1 MGEVEIEWS
10 RGGGF
15 LYERDHVIARGS
27 AAVEFVQSR
36 DGTTGDRAIGD
47 AMFIEPATLMEVAE
61 PLEVIAAGRSRGL
74 SLQPNHV
81 FVSHAGGCA
90 CACGDGC
97 NGGDPCCGV
106 HPSRRDLDLFG
117 WASNPFRAN
126 PFRANPFRANPF
138 RANPFCGDPFRA
150 NPFRANSTMANTADP
165 LATDELPPTGINAVS
180 STLRHILVLDTGLAT
195 HTALAAWFD
204 PAHAEVPDSVPLD
217 GMLDAIAGHG
227 TFIAGLIARLAPHVE
242 VQVRSVVSPTGS
254 VSEWDIAGVLDLV
267 DPAEVCVV
275 NMSFGGPV
283 WDSAS
288 LLESK
293 AAELRSQGVALVA
306 SAGNDAS
313 CTPSYPAAFAS
324 VTGVGALGPDGPATF
339 SNYGSW
345 VDACADGVDLV
356 STFFE
361 VEPFGGWARW
371 SGTSFAA
378 AVVTAALAD
387 AIVGGMTTDD
397 AIDAVITTP
406 SEKIPCLGTVVGQ
419 IPAIGL

>member
-1 MGEVEIEWS
+1 M
-10 RGGGF
+10 
-15 LYERDHVIARGS
+15 
-27 AAVEFVQSR
+27 
-36 DGTTGDRAIGD
+36 
-47 AMFIEPATLMEVAE
+47 
-61 PLEVIAAGRSRGL
+61 
-74 SLQPNHV
+74 
-81 FVSHAGGCA
+81 
-90 CACGDGC
+90 
-97 NGGDPCCGV
+97 
-106 HPSRRDLDLFG
+106 
-117 WASNPFRAN
+117 
-126 PFRANPFRANPF
+126 
-138 RANPFCGDPFRA
+138 
-150 NPFRANSTMANTADP
+150 
-165 LATDELPPTGINAVS
+165 
-180 STLRHILVLDTGLAT
+180 
-195 HTALAAWFD
+195 
-204 PAHAEVPDSVPLD
+204 
-217 GMLDAIAGHG
+217 
-227 TFIAGLIARLAPHVE
+227 
-242 VQVRSVVSPTGS
+242 
-254 VSEWDIAGVLDLV
+254 LDLV
-267 DPAEVCVV
+267 DPTEVCVV

-324 VTGVGALGPDGPATF
+324 VTSVGALGPDGPATF

-361 VEPFGGWARW
+361 VEPFDGWARW

-406 SEKIPCLGTVVGQ
+406 SERIPCLGTVVGQ
-419 IPAIGL
+419 VPAIEL